1 MTTAHNMC
9 VILWL
14 VDAWMLDWQADGK
27 YREECTFE
35 EANGWLIDVG
45 ALHQYHKDLLNG
57 HQNAS
62 TQSAAR
68 SPKIGS
74 MPTTAAGLTAAE
86 LEAMLE

>member
-35 EANGWLIDVG
+35 EANGWLMD
-45 ALHQYHKDLLNG
+45 AWELHQYHKDLLNG
-57 HQNAS
+57 HS
-62 TQSAAR
+62 R
-68 SPKIGS
+68 SPKIGFW
-74 MPTTAAGLTAAE
+74 MPTTAAVLTDAE